1 MKGLLL
7 FLHLSLEPAIDWN
20 NQIPEKDFFLFT
32 LNVDKK
38 PQKNGFT
45 LNASLFYILTCTRL
59 IFRCDDIQND
69 GDNRWNYTQMVANNK
84 EIMMMTI
91 G

>member
-1 MKGLLL
+1 MDA
-7 FLHLSLEPAIDWN
+7 HLTDILSNMGSLIHDMRA
-20 NQIPEKDFFLFT
+20 
-32 LNVDKK
+32 V
-38 PQKNGFT
+38 
-45 LNASLFYILTCTRL
+45 AH
-59 IFRCDDIQND
+59 DIQND